1 MVEKFRVFH
10 HFFKITNLLLTS
22 KESLTLSLFPL
33 IIDKSFSDVD
43 FSIENIKNISKSD
56 SEKAHGNDMISIL
69 TLREKCPNTEFFL
82 VHILPHSD

>member
-10 HFFKITNLLLTS
+10 HFFRITNLLLTS

-56 SEKAHGNDMISIL
+56 SVKAHGNDMISIL
-69 TLREKCPNTEFFL
+69 TLREKCPNTKFFL